1 MVPSSQEPSHEPVVL
16 ITGAAKR
23 IGAAT
28 AELFHDKG
36 YKVIIHY
43 RHSSEEATRLC
54 QRLNDLR
61 TDSARMLQADLND
74 SAAVQQLAT
83 DALACFGAIDVLIN
97 NASSFYATPLPAVS
111 DQDWDDL
118 INSNVKAAFFL
129 SQALAEPLQT
139 RSGSIINIIDIHA
152 DGGLRGFPVY
162 SIAKAGL
169 KMLTRTLAR
178 ELAPA
183 VRVNGVSP
191 GAILWPEH
199 ASGSADEAGL
209 APEHFQERAPQ
220 HSSEQ
225 HYPEQHY
232 PEQHSP
238 EQQRILDSIPLGHL
252 GVAADIAETVWFL
265 AHAGYITGQIIK
277 VDGGRSV
284 G

>member
-1 MVPSSQEPSHEPVVL
+1 MLTSPQAPVVL

-23 IGAAT
+23 IGAAI
-28 AELFHDKG
+28 AQLFHDEG

-43 RHSSEEATRLC
+43 RHSFEEATQLC
-54 QRLNDLR
+54 KHLNMLR
-61 TDSARMLQADLND
+61 ADSARILQADLND
-74 SAAVQQLAT
+74 TAAVQLLAS
-83 DALACFGAIDVLIN
+83 DALACFGGIDVLIN
-97 NASSFYATPLPAVS
+97 NASSFYATPLPAVT

-129 SQALAEPLQT
+129 SQALADSLQE
-139 RSGSIINIIDIHA
+139 RGGSIINIIDVYA
-152 DGGLRGFPVY
+152 DSGLRGYPVY

-199 ASGSADEAGL
+199 TVGSADEAEHL
-209 APEHFQERAPQ
+209 PEPSQKPLQKPLQKPSLEL
-220 HSSEQ
+220 SLK
-225 HYPEQHY
+225 
-232 PEQHSP
+232 
-238 EQQRILDSIPLGHL
+238 QQRILDSIPLGHL
-252 GVAADIAETVWFL
+252 GAAADISQTVWFL